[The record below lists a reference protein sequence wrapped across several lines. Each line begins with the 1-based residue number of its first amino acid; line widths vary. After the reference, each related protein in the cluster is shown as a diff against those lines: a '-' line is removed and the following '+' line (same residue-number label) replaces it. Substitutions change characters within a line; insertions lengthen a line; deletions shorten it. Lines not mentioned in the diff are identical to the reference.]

1 MPAYYFDT
9 SALVKRYIAEAGST
23 WVRQASDPVS
33 RNVLY
38 TSRLTG
44 LELTAAVVR
53 RARGA
58 HVPAA
63 DLQSTLVSFRRDWQ
77 AEYRLV
83 EITEPLIDHAV
94 TLAEQHGLRG
104 YDAMHLAAALAV
116 NTVLTTQ
123 GQPALTFV
131 SADAEQHAAAAA
143 AGFAVIDPNTMP

>member
-63 DLQSTLVSFRRDWQ
+63 DLQSTSCPF
-77 AEYRLV
+77 
-83 EITEPLIDHAV
+83 AV
-94 TLAEQHGLRG
+94 TGRPSTGWWRLPRRSSITL
-104 YDAMHLAAALAV
+104 
-116 NTVLTTQ
+116 
-123 GQPALTFV
+123 
-131 SADAEQHAAAAA
+131 
-143 AGFAVIDPNTMP
+143 